1 MAFCGR
7 VTAILDDVTS
17 TGPSSWSTTIR
28 RMRPGRLSRRL
39 RESSPASVA
48 IDSMVITAI
57 YAIRAGLERCDADWV
72 VVMDGD
78 LQELPEAIPALYQRA
93 QSGDDLVLARKRL
106 RRQPLVRRVLAAAY
120 FRALNVLSRLHHEPG
135 VGNFRLL
142 SRANVDWIL
151 EHGVNSWLFGLTGD
165 PTRPKAIVDVD
176 YAPRFAGTTSYRWS
190 RRSTWPLKDRVWLVW
205 CSGGLGPATSTSLSR
220 GLTPN
225 QPIPRRWRSHHVPE
239 TRRCRQARA
248 TRAVCSVRRRL
259 RRDAHQGGLDVL
271 MGREAVRER
280 PDLLLTRAARR
291 VP

>member
-1 MAFCGR
+1 MFNEQDCVVAFCGR

-17 TGPSSWSTTIR
+17 DWAVILVDDHSTDETWALIEKTAR
-28 RMRPGRLSRRL
+28 VEPRICGYRL
-39 RESSPASVA
+39 
-48 IDSMVITAI
+48 DGNHGQFT
-57 YAIRAGLERCDADWV
+57 AIRAGLERCDADWV

-93 QSGDDLVLARKRL
+93 QSGHDLVLARKRL

-176 YAPRFAGTTSYRWS
+176 HAPRFAGTTSYRWS
-190 RRSTWPLKDRVWLVW
+190 RRVNMALEGIACGWFGAPVVSGLPPRHRVIAQTD
-205 CSGGLGPATSTSLSR
+205 SKSADP
-220 GLTPN
+220 
-225 QPIPRRWRSHHVPE
+225 
-239 TRRCRQARA
+239 
-248 TRAVCSVRRRL
+248 
-259 RRDAHQGGLDVL
+259 
-271 MGREAVRER
+271 
-280 PDLLLTRAARR
+280 
-291 VP
+291 